1 MRVFTAAWCPEYKIK
16 KLNYLGSPEHTLK
29 ITTLNPLKPI
39 ACRVLPINKDYIESG
54 GGGWGGGVS

>member
-1 MRVFTAAWCPEYKIK
+1 MWCPEYKTQ

-29 ITTLNPLKPI
+29 ITTLNWLKPI

-54 GGGWGGGVS
+54 GGGWGGGVN